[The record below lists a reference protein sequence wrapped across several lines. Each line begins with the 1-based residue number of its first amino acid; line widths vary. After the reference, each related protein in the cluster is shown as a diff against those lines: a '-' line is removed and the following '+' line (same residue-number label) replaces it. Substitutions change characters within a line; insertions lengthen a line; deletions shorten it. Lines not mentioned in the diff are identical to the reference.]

1 MGSNGISAFSF
12 GKQPAW
18 CPLKCACSE
27 NYLSANCRFLRLK
40 VIPSELPKF
49 LRILDLTGNQITG
62 IPNNT
67 FVNLHNLTQLTLSN
81 NTIVKIEEDA
91 FNGLKNLRE
100 LYLEGNRLSIE
111 TLETSTLFEGLNK
124 LETLLLGKNQLKFL
138 YENSFKSGTLR
149 KLNLEDNN
157 LVFREN
163 NTETFRQMVGIQR
176 IYLSSCRFDQEKSNV
191 PELIFQNLTSLE
203 MLSVSNSRLTSLGA
217 HGLRGLPNLY
227 TLQLN
232 NLRLTELHKET
243 FAGLYSLKKL
253 NLMGN
258 QIRVVNSSSFPA
270 YVLRNISE
278 LNLGGN
284 PFDCSCKLFWFMDWA
299 K

>member
-1 MGSNGISAFSF
+1 
-12 GKQPAW
+12 
-18 CPLKCACSE
+18 CPPKCTCFESELK
-27 NYLSANCRFLRLK
+27 ANCRFSSHK

-49 LRILDLTGNQITG
+49 LRILDLTGNQIAG

-67 FVNLHNLTQLTLSN
+67 FVNLHNLTQLILSR

-91 FNGLKNLRE
+91 FKGLKNLKE
-100 LYLEGNRLSIE
+100 LSLEGNRLSIE
-111 TLETSTLFEGLNK
+111 TLETS
-124 LETLLLGKNQLKFL
+124 
-138 YENSFKSGTLR
+138 
-149 KLNLEDNN
+149 
-157 LVFREN
+157 VFGINIEI
-163 NTETFRQMVGIQR
+163 FRQMVGIQR
-176 IYLSSCRFDQEKSNV
+176 IYLSSCRFDQDISNV
-191 PELIFQNLTSLE
+191 PELIFQNLSSLE

-232 NLRLTELHKET
+232 NLRLTELHEET

-253 NLMGN
+253 NLMSN
-258 QIRVVNSSSFPA
+258 QIRVVNASSFPA

-278 LNLGGN
+278 LNLAGN

-299 K
+299 KDNAHKLVAYGRETYRCSSPSAKRQTRL